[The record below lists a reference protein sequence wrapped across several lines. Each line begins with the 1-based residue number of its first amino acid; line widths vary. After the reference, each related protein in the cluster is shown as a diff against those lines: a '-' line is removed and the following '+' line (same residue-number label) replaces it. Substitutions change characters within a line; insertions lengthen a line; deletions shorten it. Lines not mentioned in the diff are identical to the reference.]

1 MVKVNNHTGMNACAT
16 TLEGDFL
23 IIQRPLT
30 HKAHTVGRYFVQN
43 ELGVATLER
52 RVDKSGNSPE
62 SPTTWAR
69 RDGRAKTLMRPDM
82 RTRPCMRDILISP
95 VFVHL

>member
-1 MVKVNNHTGMNACAT
+1 MGEVREALE
-16 TLEGDFL
+16 TL
-23 IIQRPLT
+23 
-30 HKAHTVGRYFVQN
+30 AGRDNCPSKNQK
-43 ELGVATLER
+43 GVATLRR